1 MFALLMSRNSI
12 TSVYHTLLGFVQQLY
27 IGQIVID
34 LRNLVVE
41 HNVICTKPDLK

>member
-12 TSVYHTLLGFVQQLY
+12 TSVYHTLLGFVQQL
-27 IGQIVID
+27 IVID